1 MLECNNTC
9 TVVIT
14 TFFAGD
20 KLENCIKNIP
30 HIFKIL
36 IIDNGG
42 EKNKKIYFE
51 NKFPNLTYFV
61 SNENLGVPRS
71 YSLANKMVKTKYMFN
86 TQPDVIIKEKC
97 SNNCRYRSK
106 ET

>member
-71 YSLANKMVKTKYMFN
+71 SSLGNKMVKLSTCLILNQMLL
-86 TQPDVIIKEKC
+86 
-97 SNNCRYRSK
+97 SK
-106 ET
+106 KNVLKIY